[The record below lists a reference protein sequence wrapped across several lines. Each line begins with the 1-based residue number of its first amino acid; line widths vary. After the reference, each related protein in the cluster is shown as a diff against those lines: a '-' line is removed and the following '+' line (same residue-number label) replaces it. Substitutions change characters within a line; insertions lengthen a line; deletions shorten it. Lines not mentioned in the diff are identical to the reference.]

1 MCDANA
7 LAHTASRR
15 AAPACTPAA
24 ATPLTMLCPPHRP
37 SALTTPSGNSTLS
50 PHLTP
55 AASFQLRLAGQS
67 TAVALP
73 LLSLVTHTS
82 TASSCSGYL
91 REGDR
96 LVAARQQAAQSL
108 AAATATAPAAHSR
121 LHCTQAPLPNCDFSA
136 ASKSFTAI
144 WPPHCEAS
152 FASAAYKQGRAGQDC
167 RCQGR
172 RPRHRRAASIGARRV
187 SCSSPSAASAHR
199 LTLASYFWAAA
210 SENAK

>member
-1 MCDANA
+1 
-7 LAHTASRR
+7 
-15 AAPACTPAA
+15 
-24 ATPLTMLCPPHRP
+24 MLCPPHLP

-96 LVAARQQAAQSL
+96 WRGAAVKPHTGRLVAARQQAAQSL

-121 LHCTQAPLPNCDFSA
+121 LHCTQASLPNCDLSA

-152 FASAAYKQGRAGQDC
+152 FASAAYKQAGQGRAGHGCSYQRHC
-167 RCQGR
+167 
-172 RPRHRRAASIGARRV
+172 PRHRWAPGLKLGVSHAAPPQLPLPTGSHWHHTSGQPRERTQ
-187 SCSSPSAASAHR
+187 SSRSGC
-199 LTLASYFWAAA
+199 
-210 SENAK
+210 